1 MLKGDNR
8 WEGPI
13 DAVVDR
19 VVSEPPELGL
29 LLLPLSSRAVVFLSG
44 KLSGILLISVATI
57 LVTVTPSFYAGLQ

>member
-29 LLLPLSSRAVVFLSG
+29 LLPLSSRAVVFLSG
-44 KLSGILLISVATI
+44 KLSGILPISVATI